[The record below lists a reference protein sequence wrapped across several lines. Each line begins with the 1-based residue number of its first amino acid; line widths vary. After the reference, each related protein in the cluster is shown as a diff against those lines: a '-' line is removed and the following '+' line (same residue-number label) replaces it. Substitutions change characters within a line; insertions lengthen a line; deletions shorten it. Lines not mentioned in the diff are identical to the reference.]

1 MALGNSGRIVLCAVN
16 SEHRWD
22 EQGFPAVD
30 GTPIVLLC
38 FEAVRRHRAP
48 FPGLVRQG
56 SRLDP
61 TLRWYKWLGPAKA
74 LGCFRRLKARLLPV
88 PDQWQD
94 GWHIAVSLE
103 GELRAP
109 DTSDMRIMLIL
120 DAEGREVHRW
130 VYDGYKRAERSG
142 LVPPDATFRLLDYE
156 ELPHPRKAE
165 K

>member
-1 MALGNSGRIVLCAVN
+1 
-16 SEHRWD
+16 
-22 EQGFPAVD
+22 
-30 GTPIVLLC
+30 
-38 FEAVRRHRAP
+38 
-48 FPGLVRQG
+48 
-56 SRLDP
+56 
-61 TLRWYKWLGPAKA
+61 
-74 LGCFRRLKARLLPV
+74 
-88 PDQWQD
+88 
-94 GWHIAVSLE
+94 VSLE